1 MKNSNYFND
10 MDEKEVTCH
19 NMSLLKKKSI
29 VKTYDKEHLKPVIRA
44 SICTGEQV
52 AGFLNIYTGK
62 FEDVMLIKTGMD
74 LEQFKSM
81 YGIDGEIEKI
91 Y

>member
-1 MKNSNYFND
+1 

-19 NMSLLKKKSI
+19 NMSLFKKKSI
-29 VKTYDKEHLKPVIRA
+29 VKTYDKANLKPVIRA

-52 AGFLNIYTGK
+52 AGFLNIHTGK
-62 FEDVMLIKTGMD
+62 FEDVMLLKTEMD